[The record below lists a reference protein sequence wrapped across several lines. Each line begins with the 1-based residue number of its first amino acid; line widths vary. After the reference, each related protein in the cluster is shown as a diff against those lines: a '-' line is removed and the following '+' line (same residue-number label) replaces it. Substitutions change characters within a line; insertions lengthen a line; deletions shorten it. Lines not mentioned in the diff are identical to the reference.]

1 MKTFLPPF
9 AGFVVFAVI
18 VLLQSI
24 IFPIHLGDM
33 GQGNLHA
40 FMACFYYCWPLYFI
54 TALLTQYVIVLP
66 LWEAAHSWSMVGKDA
81 TVTAVGVICTL
92 FAGVIAYIIWDK
104 QSGIYHLASMAILML
119 LIQLA
124 YWIINFFML
133 GLIVGGKIK
142 LKPKAKTITTAE

>member
-24 IFPIHLGDM
+24 VFPIHLGDM
-33 GQGNLHA
+33 GKGNLHA

-54 TALLTQYVIVLP
+54 TALLTQGLIVLP
-66 LWEAAHSWSMVGKDA
+66 IWEAAHSWSMVWKDA
-81 TVTAVGVICTL
+81 TVTAAALICAL
-92 FAGVIAYIIWDK
+92 FAGAIAYIIWD
-104 QSGIYHLASMAILML
+104 QQTGFLHLADMAILML

-124 YWIINFFML
+124 YWIINFFVL
-133 GLIVGGKIK
+133 SFITGHPIK
-142 LKPKAKTITTAE
+142 LKPKHKTTTEE

>member
-1 MKTFLPPF
+1 MKVFLPPF

-18 VLLQSI
+18 VLLQSLV
-24 IFPIHLGDM
+24 FPIHLGDM
-33 GQGNLHA
+33 GQGSLHA

-66 LWEAAHSWSMVGKDA
+66 IWKAAQSWPMVGKDA
-81 TVTAVGVICTL
+81 VVTATALTCTL
-92 FAGVIAYIIWDK
+92 FAGGIAYIIWDR
-104 QSGIYHLASMAILML
+104 QTGWLHLADMAILML

-142 LKPKAKTITTAE
+142 LKSKPKPATE

>member
-33 GQGNLHA
+33 GQGSLHG

-66 LWEAAHSWSMVGKDA
+66 IWEAAHSWSIVGKDA
-81 TVTAVGVICTL
+81 AVTGVCVL
-92 FAGVIAYIIWDK
+92 CGFFAGVIAYIIWDK
-104 QSGIYHLASMAILML
+104 QTGWLHLADMAVLML

-142 LKPKAKTITTAE
+142 LKPKQHAATE

>member
-1 MKTFLPPF
+1 MKVFLPPF

-24 IFPIHLGDM
+24 VFPIHLGDM
-33 GQGNLHA
+33 GKGNLHA

-66 LWEAAHSWSMVGKDA
+66 IWEAAHSWSMVGKDA
-81 TVTAVGVICTL
+81 AVTATALVCAI
-92 FAGVIAYIIWDK
+92 FAGGIAYFIWDK
-104 QSGIYHLASMAILML
+104 QTGIYHLAGMVILML
-119 LIQLA
+119 VIQLT
-124 YWIINFFML
+124 YWVINFFML

-142 LKPKAKTITTAE
+142 LKHKPVTATE

>member
-18 VLLQSI
+18 VLLQSLV
-24 IFPIHLGDM
+24 FPIHLGDM
-33 GQGNLHA
+33 GQGSLHA

-66 LWEAAHSWSMVGKDA
+66 VWEAAHSWSMLGKDA
-81 TVTAVGVICTL
+81 AVTSTALLCAL
-92 FAGVIAYIIWDK
+92 FAGGIAYIIWDK
-104 QSGIYHLASMAILML
+104 QTGWLHLADMAVLML

-124 YWIINFFML
+124 YWVINFFML

-142 LKPKAKTITTAE
+142 LKSKAKPATE

>member
-24 IFPIHLGDM
+24 VFPIHLGDM
-33 GQGNLHA
+33 GKGNLHA

-54 TALLTQYVIVLP
+54 SALLTQYVIVLP
-66 LWEAAHSWSMVGKDA
+66 IWEAAHSWSMVGKDA
-81 TVTAVGVICTL
+81 AVTATALLCAL
-92 FAGVIAYIIWDK
+92 FAGGIAYIIWDK
-104 QSGIYHLASMAILML
+104 QTGIYHLASMAILML

-124 YWIINFFML
+124 YWVINFFML

-142 LKPKAKTITTAE
+142 LKPKAKPVTE

>member
-1 MKTFLPPF
+1 MKVFLPPF

-24 IFPIHLGDM
+24 VFPIHLGDM
-33 GQGNLHA
+33 GKGNLHA

-66 LWEAAHSWSMVGKDA
+66 IWEAAHSWSMVGKDA
-81 TVTAVGVICTL
+81 AVTVTALLCAL
-92 FAGVIAYIIWDK
+92 FASGIAYIIWDE
-104 QSGIYHLASMAILML
+104 QTGIHHLAGMAILML
-119 LIQLA
+119 LIQLT
-124 YWIINFFML
+124 YWVINFFML

-142 LKPKAKTITTAE
+142 LKHKPTTATE

>member
-1 MKTFLPPF
+1 MKVFLPPF

-24 IFPIHLGDM
+24 IYPIHLGDM

-40 FMACFYYCWPLYFI
+40 FMACFYYFWPLYFI
-54 TALLTQYVIVLP
+54 TALLTQWVIVLP
-66 LWEAAHSWSMVGKDA
+66 LWEVAHSWSMVGKDA
-81 TVTAVGVICTL
+81 TVTAVGLVCAA
-92 FAGVIAYIIWDK
+92 FAAGVAYIIWDK
-104 QSGIYHLASMAILML
+104 QTGLYHLASMAILML

-124 YWIINFFML
+124 YWVINFFML

-142 LKPKAKTITTAE
+142 IKLKPTPHTATK

>member
-18 VLLQSI
+18 VLPQSI

-40 FMACFYYCWPLYFI
+40 FIACFYYCWPLYFI

-66 LWEAAHSWSMVGKDA
+66 IWEVAHSWSMVGKDA
-81 TVTAVGVICTL
+81 TVTAVCLICAL
-92 FAGVIAYIIWDK
+92 FAGIIAYTIWDK
-104 QSGIYHLASMAILML
+104 QSGYYHLAGMAVLML

-142 LKPKAKTITTAE
+142 LKPKPSTATE

>member
-18 VLLQSI
+18 VLLQSLV
-24 IFPIHLGDM
+24 FPIHLGDM
-33 GQGNLHA
+33 GQGSLHA

-66 LWEAAHSWSMVGKDA
+66 VWEAAHSWSMVGKDA
-81 TVTAVGVICTL
+81 AVIATALLCAL
-92 FAGVIAYIIWDK
+92 FAGGIAYIIWDK
-104 QSGIYHLASMAILML
+104 QTGWLHLADMAVLML

-124 YWIINFFML
+124 YWVINFFML

-142 LKPKAKTITTAE
+142 LKSKAKPATE

>member
-1 MKTFLPPF
+1 MKVFLPPF

-18 VLLQSI
+18 VLLQSLV
-24 IFPIHLGDM
+24 FPIHLSDM
-33 GQGNLHA
+33 GKGSLHA

-66 LWEAAHSWSMVGKDA
+66 IWEAAHSWSMVGKDA
-81 TVTAVGVICTL
+81 AITGTALICAL
-92 FAGVIAYIIWDK
+92 FAIGIAYIIWDK
-104 QSGIYHLASMAILML
+104 QTGWLHLADMAVLML

-124 YWIINFFML
+124 YWVINFFML

-142 LKPKAKTITTAE
+142 LKPKAKPDTE

>member
-33 GQGNLHA
+33 GKGNLHA

-66 LWEAAHSWSMVGKDA
+66 VWEAAHAWPMLRKDA
-81 TVTAVGVICTL
+81 AVIITALICAL
-92 FAGVIAYIIWDK
+92 FASVIAYIIWD
-104 QSGIYHLASMAILML
+104 QQTGFLHLADMAILML

-124 YWIINFFML
+124 YWIINFFVL
-133 GLIVGGKIK
+133 SFITGHPIK
-142 LKPKAKTITTAE
+142 LKPKPKTATE

>member
-33 GQGNLHA
+33 GQGSLHA
-40 FMACFYYCWPLYFI
+40 FMACFYYFWPLYFI

-66 LWEAAHSWSMVGKDA
+66 VWEIAHSWSMVGKDA
-81 TVTAVGVICTL
+81 AVTVLGLICTG
-92 FAGVIAYIIWDK
+92 FAGAIAYIIWDE
-104 QSGIYHLASMAILML
+104 QTGWLHLADMAVQML

-142 LKPKAKTITTAE
+142 LKHKAKPATE